1 MQVGCFGDIAFEVSD
16 QTIKTI
22 SNFSIKGSA
31 NYATHSRIG
40 NTDLVEMTGIGAK
53 TISFEMVISSYLGC
67 DPHSE
72 VKKINSYMEQGRVGR
87 MVIGDDYFGR
97 FVIQNYT
104 QKASNYDPK
113 NGVTVCT
120 VSVSLLEYTED

>member
-1 MQVGCFGDIAFEVSD
+1 MQVGCFGNIAFEVSD

-22 SNFSIKGSA
+22 SGFSMKASA
-31 NYATHSRIG
+31 TYATHSRIG
-40 NTDLVEMTGIGAK
+40 AKDIVEMTGVSAK
-53 TISFEMVISSYLGC
+53 SITFDMVISSYLGC

-72 VKKINSYMEQGRVGR
+72 VKKIDSYMQNGSIGR

-97 FVIQNYT
+97 FVIQSYT
-104 QKASNYDPK
+104 EKASNYDPK

-120 VSVSLLEYTED
+120 VSVSLIEYVED